1 MVYRFIENTNSR
13 KVGAMA
19 VSYSPRQTCPDTC
32 PLKNGKCYGENFP
45 IKLHWDNYSNDLND
59 NYDRFI
65 DEIKLYRKYNGN
77 KIWRHNI
84 VGDLVADK
92 DFKINA
98 KKLYQLIDANKKGD
112 VICYTHHHTIK
123 DKNGKNKLSLYNLN
137 RIKEANELGFT
148 INLSADTIDQAK
160 QLYNKTK
167 LPTAVSLPVTKN
179 KTVLM
184 YCNSILTLHTARFLS
199 ERGVKLGAIF
209 DSDPTK
215 TGYIEKFTR
224 TAVLHPKNFLEDS
237 ESPENYIVI
246 VVHSLPRIYAEI
258 RKYLIELGF
267 LKKSISM
274 IDLSL
279 EGILK

>member
-45 IKLHWDNYSNDLND
+45 ISLHWNNYSKDLTD
-59 NYDRFI
+59 NYDKFI

-98 KKLYQLIDANKKGD
+98 KKLYQLIDANNKGA

-123 DKNGKNKLSLYNLN
+123 DKNGKNKVSRYNLN

-179 KTVLM
+179 KYKKLSKDKQADYKKELLKDKIVICPEQTHDVKCIDCKL
-184 YCNSILTLHTARFLS
+184 CN
-199 ERGVKLGAIF
+199 K
-209 DSDPTK
+209 SDRK
-215 TGYIEKFTR
+215 VIIG
-224 TAVLHPKNFLEDS
+224 FLE
-237 ESPENYIVI
+237 
-246 VVHSLPRIYAEI
+246 H
-258 RKYLIELGF
+258 
-267 LKKSISM
+267 
-274 IDLSL
+274 
-279 EGILK
+279 